1 MCVCVRTSSTVSEI
15 FRGDALLRQWGAQF
29 MDIPMYA
36 VFWVPKNHYTQHLFE
51 QALRLVLVS
60 LLSLPVVPIHIQYV
74 AEAILVHEV

>member
-1 MCVCVRTSSTVSEI
+1 MEVKDIPWGCFV
-15 FRGDALLRQWGAQF
+15 AAQWGDQF

-51 QALRLVLVS
+51 QVLRLVLVS
-60 LLSLPVVPIHIQYV
+60 LLSLPVGPIHIQYV

>member
-1 MCVCVRTSSTVSEI
+1 
-15 FRGDALLRQWGAQF
+15 